1 MNVSAGANDK
11 MSSYENKSATH
22 ARWYHDANGGGKC
35 VNMSAM
41 TEDNAVSWND
51 NNDLSSWATNGGC

>member
-1 MNVSAGANDK
+1 